1 MVLGM
6 TLQTFT
12 MVHVVISLIAIVTG
26 LIVAWSMLNKTRD
39 EGWIGV
45 FLLTTALTSIT
56 GFLFPVPLSPVLP
69 SQIFGYISLAVL
81 VPTVLGYY
89 VYNLTGAWR
98 WIYVG
103 GALLVLYLNVFVL
116 VVQAFQKVPFLRPLF
131 GTVWIVLIG
140 LVIAST
146 PLASRATDAA
156 LAQVGREL
164 EESARVSG
172 ASALRTGIGI
182 VTRLILPACL
192 AAWVITAIQIA
203 GNLEVPILLSL
214 PTNETVA
221 VMVYQLNARGETVQA
236 AALFCLV
243 LGAAAL
249 GALLLATGS
258 ALRRRWRR
266 RGRGSAPPAAAAAP
280 VSPAGFDLPAPELVA
295 AATRNSKS
303 RTDLLLGEE

>member
-26 LIVAWSMLNKTRD
+26 LIVAWSMLNKTRN

-45 FLLTTALTSIT
+45 FLLATALTSIT

-116 VVQAFQKVPFLRPLF
+116 VVQAFQKVPFLRPLAPTQSELPF
-131 GTVWIVLIG
+131 FV
-140 LVIAST
+140 
-146 PLASRATDAA
+146 
-156 LAQVGREL
+156 AQGV
-164 EESARVSG
+164 VF
-172 ASALRTGIGI
+172 
-182 VTRLILPACL
+182 V
-192 AAWVITAIQIA
+192 
-203 GNLEVPILLSL
+203 
-214 PTNETVA
+214 
-221 VMVYQLNARGETVQA
+221 
-236 AALFCLV
+236 LFC
-243 LGAAAL
+243 AL
-249 GALLLATGS
+249 TVI
-258 ALRRRWRR
+258 ALRRFR
-266 RGRGSAPPAAAAAP
+266 PAP
-280 VSPAGFDLPAPELVA
+280 VEA
-295 AATRNSKS
+295 
-303 RTDLLLGEE
+303 